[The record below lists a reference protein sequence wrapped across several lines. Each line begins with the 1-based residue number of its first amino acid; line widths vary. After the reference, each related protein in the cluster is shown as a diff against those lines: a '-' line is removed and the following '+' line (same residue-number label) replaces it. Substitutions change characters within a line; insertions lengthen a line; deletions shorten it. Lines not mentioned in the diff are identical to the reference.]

1 MARTC
6 RRCGGLHRR
15 AAGPGHVAGHGATA
29 ARHRLACACSAGRRR
44 LVVDRRPRRRCGCRR
59 IRLVAGDLVADRTG
73 TDRAGGAGRAAEAA
87 ARRNAR
93 PGCRG
98 GREMTRQ
105 SITRIAVMVAVVLA
119 ATIGSVAQARQDAV
133 GDVRNQLRDRYD
145 VLILQDGV
153 GLVPRSRDAGIRII
167 EIRNGAVS
175 IDGMT
180 ATGDQLRMRLGA
192 DADLILRISYLDA
205 AQQRQ
210 LAGDV
215 PPPGGVQPGAAL
227 PPPVPPV
234 PESGPR
240 RERRGNEIVRF
251 GADVTVDRD
260 EIVEEVVVIGGN
272 ATINGEVDGEL
283 TVIGG
288 NATLGPEAI
297 IRDDVAI
304 VGGTLNRAPGSVI
317 EGRIQNVAVGDERWR
332 GANFPG
338 MVRDTI
344 FRDTIGRV
352 GSFAGTLLRIGFLA
366 LLALIVAAFGRTWV
380 ERIAERAST
389 DPLRS
394 GLTGFLGQVLFFPV
408 LLITVVILA
417 VSISGIP
424 LLVLVPFAILA
435 IIVVALVGY
444 TGVADYVGGLLAGR
458 IGWSDRG
465 AY

>member
-1 MARTC
+1 
-6 RRCGGLHRR
+6 
-15 AAGPGHVAGHGATA
+15 
-29 ARHRLACACSAGRRR
+29 
-44 LVVDRRPRRRCGCRR
+44 
-59 IRLVAGDLVADRTG
+59 
-73 TDRAGGAGRAAEAA
+73 
-87 ARRNAR
+87 
-93 PGCRG
+93 
-98 GREMTRQ
+98 MTRQ
-105 SITRIAVMVAVVLA
+105 WNTRAAVTALILLSLALVAAVD
-119 ATIGSVAQARQDAV
+119 ARQDAV
-133 GDVRNQLRDRYD
+133 GDLRTQLRARYD
-145 VLILQDGV
+145 VLSLQDGV

-192 DADLILRISYLDA
+192 DADVILRVSYLDA

-210 LAGDV
+210 LSDDG
-215 PPPGGVQPGAAL
+215 QPGAAS
-227 PPPVPPV
+227 PSPVPPVPPV
-234 PESGPR
+234 PENRPR

-251 GADVTVDRD
+251 GADVTVERD

-288 NATLGPEAI
+288 NATLGPEAV

-352 GSFAGTLLRIGFLA
+352 GSFAGTLLRIGLLS
-366 LLALIVAAFGRTWV
+366 LLALVVVAFGRTWT
-380 ERIAERAST
+380 ERIAERASA

-394 GLTGFLGQVLFFPV
+394 GLAGFLGQVLFLPL
-408 LLITVVILA
+408 LLITIVVLV
-417 VSISGIP
+417 VSIVGIP
-424 LLVLVPFAILA
+424 LLVLLPFAFL
-435 IIVVALVGY
+435 IVMIVALVGF
-444 TGVADYVGGLLAGR
+444 TGVAYYVGGLLASR
-458 IGWSDRG
+458 FGWTDRG
-465 AY
+465 AYVAVLLGVLAIALITLVARATAIVGGGFFAFPVAFVGYVVEYLAWTLGFGAAILAWHRDWRMRRMPAVS